1 MGGCLAQECN
11 YRGIGRAAYT
21 ENTLGAIR
29 WAGLLFQRSFLFPV
43 RFVFRRQK
51 MNARKSKWPSETVS
65 AQTDTN
71 CLQYN
76 VTAQLKMAL
85 GTLQQ
90 TIDFWM
96 CPGRSQKCHCVQF
109 SKAWL
114 AKLDLYHIG
123 NGTETPQSPAHNT
136 PQHYN
141 YTCKFSFFSVMLLCL
156 SLLTVGQV
164 KQIPYFII
172 GIILSVPLRCTSFC

>member
-1 MGGCLAQECN
+1 MDTHTHTVHQTDGVKSPMGGCLAQECN
-11 YRGIGRAAYT
+11 YRGMGRAAYT

-29 WAGLLFQRSFLFPV
+29 WASLLFQGSFLFPV
-43 RFVFRRQK
+43 RFVFRRHK

-71 CLQYN
+71 CLQYS

-85 GTLQQ
+85 GTLQ

-123 NGTETPQSPAHNT
+123 NGTETPQSPHNT
-136 PQHYN
+136 
-141 YTCKFSFFSVMLLCL
+141 LE
-156 SLLTVGQV
+156 
-164 KQIPYFII
+164 
-172 GIILSVPLRCTSFC
+172 